1 MGSSPILAIV
11 PFWLLW
17 VKDGLAYTCAYQYI
31 VATSWHWNATIVKS
45 IQMCLLVIIHRR
57 RRTET
62 YLDLR
67 RLHPSVQ
74 WCSGYH
80 ARFTRERSW
89 VRPPVEPGIVFWC
102 RRISKKKKNLCMHS
116 ISSWLRSSTVVVA
129 EWLRRWTRNPLGSP
143 RAGSNPADN
152 ATFWFQAEERKVR
165 KNAMKA
171 KCLDR
176 NRMLWFFVKV
186 GSCMFLAWPQPLLL
200 LTNKASKFLFQQ
212 TTQNS

>member
-1 MGSSPILAIV
+1 MKCHNCQEYSNMFACNL
-11 PFWLLW
+11 
-17 VKDGLAYTCAYQYI
+17 
-31 VATSWHWNATIVKS
+31 
-45 IQMCLLVIIHRR
+45 IIHRR

-89 VRPPVEPGIVFWC
+89 VRPPVEPGIVFCC
-102 RRISKKKKNLCMHS
+102 RRISKKKNLCMHS

-129 EWLRRWTRNPLGSP
+129 EWLRRWTRNPLGSS

-152 ATFWFQAEERKVR
+152 ATFFHQCFLVCNALLRLYSMVIAVNINKISTPTRFELAIFWSEVR
-165 KNAMKA
+165 R
-171 KCLDR
+171 LIH
-176 NRMLWFFVKV
+176 
-186 GSCMFLAWPQPLLL
+186 
-200 LTNKASKFLFQQ
+200 
-212 TTQNS
+212 